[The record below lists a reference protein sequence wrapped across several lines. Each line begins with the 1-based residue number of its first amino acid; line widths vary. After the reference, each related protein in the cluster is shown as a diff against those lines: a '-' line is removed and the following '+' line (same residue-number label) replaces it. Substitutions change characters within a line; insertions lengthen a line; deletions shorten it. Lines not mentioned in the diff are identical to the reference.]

1 MRVIVFAFLP
11 KTKQVFDF
19 DLIWRLVFFLDYYA
33 TCLESL
39 PLTFVVSEKRSA

>member
-19 DLIWRLVFFLDYYA
+19 DLIWRLVSFSF
-33 TCLESL
+33 
-39 PLTFVVSEKRSA
+39 